1 MNTMHYKGYTAR
13 LDYDDE
19 DKVIVGRILGIR
31 DIVTFHGEAVAVLE
45 QAFHEAVDDYLIACA
60 KLGQEPNKP
69 ASGKLMLRIPQEVHH
84 AALVAAGASGKSLN
98 QWAAEVLG
106 KAANN

>member
-19 DKVIVGRILGIR
+19 DRIIVGRILGIR
-31 DIVTFHGEAVAVLE
+31 DIVTFHGEAVTELE
-45 QAFHEAVDDYLIACA
+45 HAFHEAVDDYLSACA

-69 ASGKLMLRIPQEVHH
+69 ASGRLMLRVPQEVHH

-106 KAANN
+106 KAAHA